1 MNNLPLIGIT
11 MGDPAG
17 IGPEIAVK
25 TLMDP
30 SIYAVCR
37 PILVGEA
44 EVFKHIADHLSIP
57 ANFNLIQEIEEARF
71 GDGCINLLDLHTASF
86 DNLQWGEVNATCGEA
101 SFQSVKKVIELAME
115 GKLDA
120 TVTGPIHK
128 KAIHVSLRQ
137 ACDLVKTDRIKQV
150 TELLL
155 GVYSHLVLMGVG
167 YVSSLFFP
175 FVPPDVNLIYT
186 SRLNQQK
193 KQ

>member
-30 SIYAVCR
+30 SIYAACR

-71 GDGCINLLDLHTASF
+71 GDGCINVLDLHTASF

-120 TVTGPIHK
+120 TVTRPIHK

-137 ACDLVKTDRIKQV
+137 ACDLVKIDRIIQV

-175 FVPPDVNLIYT
+175 FVPPDENLVYVAKQCK
-186 SRLNQQK
+186 QQK
-193 KQ
+193 Q